1 MKIGSIFCK
10 YLNQFRKTRIRLC
23 RRRGPQARAN
33 IGETTALATANAGAG
48 GNTGSAHV
56 ASDAIFRDQRVIRV
70 CTAPSTA
77 QSRPAA
83 LKGEPVL
90 IATPAQLRAVAS
102 PVKQE
107 ILNAVAAMGPISV
120 AELARMLGRA
130 PSGLY
135 FHIDKLAKLGLLLRS
150 ESGSKRAT
158 PSAFYPERAS
168 ASYNVPSRP
177 IKVAY
182 RPTDAKTRSPLAKA
196 VRSMTTVASRNF
208 VKAYRQGAVVSG
220 AQRTLWAWR
229 WKRRLVPRELEAL
242 NRHLLDIERLLTQSD
257 RGRAG
262 PRRLIEFTF
271 VLTPAPDRPYR
282 RRRRP

>member
-1 MKIGSIFCK
+1 M
-10 YLNQFRKTRIRLC
+10 RLC

-120 AELARMLGRA
+120 AELARMLGRG

-135 FHIDKLAKLGLLLRS
+135 FHIAKPAKLGLLLRTEAGPKKAIPPAS
-150 ESGSKRAT
+150 
-158 PSAFYPERAS
+158 YPERTS
-168 ASYNVPSRP
+168 ASSNVPGRPTRAPYRPADATTSRP
-177 IKVAY
+177 
-182 RPTDAKTRSPLAKA
+182 L
-196 VRSMTTVASRNF
+196 
-208 VKAYRQGAVVSG
+208 
-220 AQRTLWAWR
+220 
-229 WKRRLVPRELEAL
+229 
-242 NRHLLDIERLLTQSD
+242 
-257 RGRAG
+257 
-262 PRRLIEFTF
+262 
-271 VLTPAPDRPYR
+271 
-282 RRRRP
+282 